1 MATALKEGLGGM
13 TAARQME
20 AELKQAEVVGNWYER
35 LAEGKAQWD
44 RLPAPIKALFGN
56 KNPLED

>member
-1 MATALKEGLGGM
+1 M